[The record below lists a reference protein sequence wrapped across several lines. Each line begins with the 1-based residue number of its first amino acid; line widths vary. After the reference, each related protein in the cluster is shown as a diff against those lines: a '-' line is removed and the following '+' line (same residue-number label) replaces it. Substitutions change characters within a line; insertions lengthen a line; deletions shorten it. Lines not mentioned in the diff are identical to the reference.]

1 MIELFRLGKTSKIL
15 KSSCDPY
22 SICLGVFLCRI
33 WLFQPA
39 CITGDGLSLTD
50 RRPRPGSWVALFE
63 TTELL
68 PWPWAALCSYRHWGL
83 SLGYL
88 KNLIMDSGFDGVVRN
103 FLLMVIFSRIIPCLS
118 SLLHLCIGSG
128 NVQVCFH
135 SHAKVL
141 LCSLLALHQFLHHH
155 HHPHPA
161 HTF

>member
-1 MIELFRLGKTSKIL
+1 MIEFFRLGKTFKIL

-22 SICLGVFLCRI
+22 SICLGIFLCGI

-39 CITGDGLSLTD
+39 CITEDGLSLTD
-50 RRPRPGSWVALFE
+50 RRPRQGSWGALFE

-68 PWPWAALCSYRHWGL
+68 PWPWAALSSYQHQGL

-88 KNLIMDSGFDGVVRN
+88 KNLVMDSGFNGVVRI
-103 FLLMVIFSRIIPCLS
+103 FLLMVIFSHITPCLS
-118 SLLHLCIGSG
+118 SLLHLCIGSV

-141 LCSLLALHQFLHHH
+141 LCSLLALQQFLHH